1 MSTHARIYVVSKG
14 HRTVRLYRHYDGNPE
29 VTHFDLIGK
38 VSTIKARTPTEWA
51 KKLVHI
57 PTVNPY
63 MEQIKEETG
72 KYPNSYTPHSAYEVV
87 HNSDADL
94 GEEYQYIVN
103 LDTKGIS
110 FKKRPFDDVLKHTYT
125 DVGSNLGYYVKLCE
139 EDYTNG
145 MAQFEQDALEFFGVS
160 DIEHK
165 DQFLKIAKDYAML
178 EFCDLAGMPLPLS
191 PDFSLDDIGDIQDY
205 LRILRDTMCDFASI
219 FTGELKKY

>member
-29 VTHFDLIGK
+29 VTHPDLIDK

-72 KYPNSYTPHSAYEVV
+72 KYPNSYTPCSAYGVV
-87 HNSDADL
+87 PNSDADL
-94 GEEYQYIVN
+94 GEEYQYTVN

-110 FKKRPFDDVLKHTYT
+110 FKKRPFDDVLKHTCD
-125 DVGSNLGYYVKLCE
+125 DVGSNLGYYVQLCE
-139 EDYTNG
+139 EDYTEG

-165 DQFLKIAKDYAML
+165 DQFLKIAKDYAVL
-178 EFCDLAGMPLPLS
+178 EFCDLTGMPLPLS

>member
-29 VTHFDLIGK
+29 VTHLDLIDK

-72 KYPNSYTPHSAYEVV
+72 KYPNSYTPCSAYGVV
-87 HNSDADL
+87 PNSDADL
-94 GEEYQYIVN
+94 GEEYQYTVN

-110 FKKRPFDDVLKHTYT
+110 FKKRPFDDVPKHTYD

-160 DIEHK
+160 GIEHK

-178 EFCDLAGMPLPLS
+178 EFCDLTGMTLPLS